1 MTRVFPVLLVTLLGI
16 GAAIAIRAQFAKAP
30 ATPARVPDED
40 YEVAWIHT
48 TTNPQTWERFVAGVL
63 QAGRQVPGLEVDDSR
78 AFLDQPAAVPE
89 VVMSQKGRPGKL
101 RFRWYKLSSEVGNRD
116 WVAALAARQPPP
128 IAFMGGGTSDRAIEL
143 AIALNERETWAG
155 GPRPLLIITTAT
167 ANLVDDPATG
177 KKVSMLSLYPGRTF
191 RGCFTN
197 EAMAEAVV
205 DFVWSSEDLQ
215 PRGRAEPR
223 AHVIAWQ
230 DDPYSVDLA
239 DEFVERFRERKDRGT
254 VQTVLD
260 RVPYSVGTFTE
271 PNPAE
276 REVMDRIIPDV
287 ATGEGDRSLL
297 VLPAATQPA
306 RRILRAFAADTPLI
320 GKHLVAVTGDSVS
333 FNTTYRDGDVAWP
346 VRELSIP
353 LVFFAHQNPVAWDK
367 TDEPPGTPLGV
378 RNSTDDV
385 LLFADEVQVVA
396 EAVFGRTGVK
406 DADELA
412 ASLRAREPAF
422 FTPDGERRSGAGEH
436 VVVVRPQFLEGGRVA
451 REAIFDVYA
460 RREGRWEP
468 IQRLV
473 KDPSAR

>member
-1 MTRVFPVLLVTLLGI
+1 MTRVFPVLLVVVLGI

-30 ATPARVPDED
+30 ATPAPVPDGD
-40 YEVAWIHT
+40 HEVAYIHT

-63 QAGRQVPGLEVDDSR
+63 QAGRQIPGLEVDDSR

-89 VVMSQKGRPGKL
+89 VVVSEKGRPGRL

-143 AIALNERETWAG
+143 AVALNEQATWKG

-167 ANLVDDPATG
+167 ANLVDEPETG
-177 KKVSMLSLYPGRTF
+177 RKVSMLSLYPGRTF

-205 DFVWSSEDLQ
+205 DFVWSEKELQ
-215 PRGRAEPR
+215 PTARPEAR

-239 DEFVERFRERKDRGT
+239 DEFVERFRRKEVGVAVR
-254 VQTVLD
+254 TVLD

-287 ATGEGDRSLL
+287 ATGEGDRALL

-306 RRILRAFAADTPLI
+306 RRILRAFAADSPLI
-320 GKHLVAVTGDSVS
+320 GQHLVAVTGDGVS
-333 FNTTYRDGDVAWP
+333 FNTTFRDADVAWP
-346 VRELSIP
+346 VRELTIP
-353 LVFFAHQNPVAWDK
+353 LVFFAHQNPVAWDRI
-367 TDEPPGTPLGV
+367 DDQPGVPPHL

-385 LLFADEVQVVA
+385 LLFADEVRVVA
-396 EAVFGRTGVK
+396 DAVFGRDGVK
-406 DADELA
+406 DADDLA
-412 ASLRAREPAF
+412 ARLRNQEPAF
-422 FTPDGERRSGAGEH
+422 FTPAGERRPGAGEH
-436 VVVVRPQFLEGGRVA
+436 VVVLRPQFLDGGRRVA
-451 REAIFDVYA
+451 REAIFDVHA
-460 RREGRWEP
+460 RRDGKWERV
-468 IQRLV
+468 QRLV
-473 KDPSAR
+473 K

>member
-1 MTRVFPVLLVTLLGI
+1 
-16 GAAIAIRAQFAKAP
+16 
-30 ATPARVPDED
+30 
-40 YEVAWIHT
+40 
-48 TTNPQTWERFVAGVL
+48 
-63 QAGRQVPGLEVDDSR
+63 
-78 AFLDQPAAVPE
+78 
-89 VVMSQKGRPGKL
+89 
-101 RFRWYKLSSEVGNRD
+101 
-116 WVAALAARQPPP
+116 
-128 IAFMGGGTSDRAIEL
+128 MGGGTSDRAIEL
-143 AIALNERETWAG
+143 AVALNERETWTG

-167 ANLVDDPATG
+167 ANLVDEPETG
-177 KKVSMLSLYPGRTF
+177 KKVRMLSLYPGRTF

-205 DFVWSSEDLQ
+205 DFVWSSDEFR
-215 PRGRAEPR
+215 PTGRPDAR

-239 DEFVERFRERKDRGT
+239 DEFVERFRERKDLGVAVT
-254 VQTVLD
+254 TVLD

-287 ATGEGDRSLL
+287 ATGEGDRALL

-333 FNTTYRDGDVAWP
+333 FNTTYRDADVAWP

-367 TDEPPGTPLGV
+367 TGDQAETPLHL

-396 EAVFGRTGVK
+396 EAVFNRTGVK
-406 DADELA
+406 SADELA

-422 FTPDGERRSGAGEH
+422 FTPDGERQSGAGEH

-451 REAIFDVYA
+451 REALFDVHA
-460 RREGRWEP
+460 RREGRWERV
-468 IQRLV
+468 QRLV
-473 KDPSAR
+473 KDPWSR